1 MRCRPPKRRKFSNSK
16 PAVTVESTVE
26 PLHISICS
34 ENLPEPLFLLERL
47 PHIRTFCLSLRGDD
61 GARLEHAEAVVE
73 GSSVT
78 INCQLVSDLDAS
90 LCCLRL
96 DVGEELDERPNAA
109 SLAMMDGMAYARLPL
124 APETPPP
131 AAEPVANGTAEAR
144 AATLASKA
152 NLPFAIKWGKGA
164 GTGQWQQPIPCPPP
178 ERVFLDAEK
187 RCLREE
193 VGMYSRAAT
202 QRRRERS
209 TLAEAGLVCRRC
221 ASAAMS
227 SHGPPPAPLHR
238 VTGARTLPDADLSQL
253 ADFMQCCNEI
263 GFDWRCVFPPGGGDG
278 EHADATANFA
288 AKLDSGM
295 CLAAEEDEDD
305 EVTAVESSAASY
317 DGGGASSSTCYLGT
331 HSLHLAGAAPL
342 LFPLCYPSDSFDE
355 PPCYRHATS
364 ESGGGRWAP
373 MRCPTCDATLG
384 ALRIGDQEKV
394 VEVVEPVEEA
404 LAASTVPMWFDESA
418 PPELR
423 CTVQLLKGAVSVA
436 EEIGEEEEEVFGGYS
451 MAALVADRI
460 LRAQEGDEEG
470 KGGGKRVSRFA
481 VTPAGGG
488 VPSALIVLLSPYV
501 TLATNGF
508 RFGAAAAGAT
518 TDALKVLFTTDA
530 ETIAQQLETG
540 GPVARL
546 VLPERD
552 ERDEVVKA
560 LHASTQLVP
569 AAARNVGALR
579 VGFMPVAP
587 TWE

>member
-1 MRCRPPKRRKFSNSK
+1 MRPC
-16 PAVTVESTVE
+16 AV
-26 PLHISICS
+26 C
-34 ENLPEPLFLLERL
+34 
-47 PHIRTFCLSLRGDD
+47 
-61 GARLEHAEAVVE
+61 
-73 GSSVT
+73 
-78 INCQLVSDLDAS
+78 AS
-90 LCCLRL
+90 A
-96 DVGEELDERPNAA
+96 GEELDERPNAA

-331 HSLHLAGAAPL
+331 PPCISPAPL
-342 LFPLCYPSDSFDE
+342 LCSSRSVTLRTRLTS
-355 PPCYRHATS
+355 RLATGTRRRRV
-364 ESGGGRWAP
+364 EAGGGRQCAVQ
-373 MRCPTCDATLG
+373 RAT
-384 ALRIGDQEKV
+384 RR
-394 VEVVEPVEEA
+394 
-404 LAASTVPMWFDESA
+404 SA
-418 PPELR
+418 H
-423 CTVQLLKGAVSVA
+423 
-436 EEIGEEEEEVFGGYS
+436 FG
-451 MAALVADRI
+451 
-460 LRAQEGDEEG
+460 
-470 KGGGKRVSRFA
+470 
-481 VTPAGGG
+481 
-488 VPSALIVLLSPYV
+488 
-501 TLATNGF
+501 LAT
-508 RFGAAAAGAT
+508 R
-518 TDALKVLFTTDA
+518 K
-530 ETIAQQLETG
+530 
-540 GPVARL
+540 RWW
-546 VLPERD
+546 RCWS
-552 ERDEVVKA
+552 R
-560 LHASTQLVP
+560 
-569 AAARNVGALR
+569 
-579 VGFMPVAP
+579 
-587 TWE
+587 